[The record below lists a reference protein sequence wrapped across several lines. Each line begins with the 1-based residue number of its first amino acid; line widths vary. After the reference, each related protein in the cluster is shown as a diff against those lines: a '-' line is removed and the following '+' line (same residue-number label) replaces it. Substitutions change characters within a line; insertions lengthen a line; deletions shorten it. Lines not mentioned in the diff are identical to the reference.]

1 MKTTLNKMIL
11 KKKKKKFRKHN
22 INKEYHYKVAE
33 EKKTCLFQTQY
44 HLTSSRVIYIRIP
57 FYVKS

>member
-11 KKKKKKFRKHN
+11 KKKKKKKFRKHN

-33 EKKTCLFQTQY
+33 EKKLVCF
-44 HLTSSRVIYIRIP
+44 RRNII
-57 FYVKS
+57 